1 MRPPR
6 FRLHVLLLIIAALVP
21 SAAPTSAQWITP
33 AVTTPRVQYRTFFSP
48 TIGRGVSYH
57 IYTPPA
63 YDAEP
68 TRRFPVLYWLH
79 GSGSVLPGIAPVSN
93 WFNSAIAQGKIAPML
108 VVFPNGMPYSMWC
121 DSKSGVTP
129 IESVVVHDLIP
140 TIDATF
146 RTLAGRKGRIVEGFS
161 MGGYGAGRLGF
172 KFHDRFAAISM
183 LAGGPLQLDFLDEPD
198 AGSPVTPEQ
207 RLIIYENVYGSDPDH
222 FLAQSP
228 WMLATQNASNLIAR
242 ATPIRQII
250 GTADFTL
257 DANIDLHNHLLQLG
271 VPHQFVAPP
280 GIGHDTLALF
290 NALGED
296 NWTFYRGVFRL
307 CPADL
312 TGDQSVDDADF
323 IGFAAAYNRL
333 ECTDPAMPANCP
345 ADLNADELVDDADFV
360 LFAAAYD
367 TLNCP

>member
-1 MRPPR
+1 MRPPGHLLR
-6 FRLHVLLLIIAALVP
+6 VLLLTLATCAT
-21 SAAPTSAQWITP
+21 SAAPTFAQWITP
-33 AVTTPRVQYRTFFSP
+33 AVTAPRVQYRTFFSP

-57 IYTPPA
+57 VYTPPA
-63 YDAEP
+63 NDAEP

-93 WFNSAIAQGKIAPML
+93 WFNSAIAQGKIAPMI
-108 VVFPNGMPYSMWC
+108 VVFPNGMPFGMWC

-146 RTLAGRKGRIVEGFS
+146 RTLAGRRGRIIEGFS

-183 LAGGPLQLDFLDEPD
+183 LAGGPLQLDLLDAPEG
-198 AGSPVTPEQ
+198 ANNITPEQ
-207 RLIIYENVYGSDPDH
+207 RLIIYENIYGSDPNY

-228 WMLATQNASNLIAR
+228 WMLATQNASSLIAR
-242 ATPIRQII
+242 GTLIRQVI
-250 GTADFTL
+250 GTADFTFSDNL
-257 DANIDLHNHLLQLG
+257 NFHNHLVQLG
-271 VPHQFVAPP
+271 VPHQFVAPA
-280 GIGHDTLALF
+280 GVGHDTLALF

-296 NWTFYRGVFRL
+296 NWGFYR
-307 CPADL
+307 
-312 TGDQSVDDADF
+312 S
-323 IGFAAAYNRL
+323 IFAT
-333 ECTDPAMPANCP
+333 CGG
-345 ADLNADELVDDADFV
+345 DLNADEQVDHGDFV

-367 TLNCP
+367 VFDCDDAAMPAQCRADLNLDGVVDGLDFAAFADAYNQFVCP